1 MKILLQ
7 LCMIIKCY
15 AVFLERATNPQN
27 ENVDKAAVEA
37 FCALVNKES
46 EGSHIAIRLL
56 ANKIHAPNER
66 EALQTLGVCHY
77 TYSIF
82 RIYLLIY
89 RLIGS

>member
-1 MKILLQ
+1 
-7 LCMIIKCY
+7 MIVNWY

-77 TYSIF
+77 TYTISH
-82 RIYLLIY
+82 IYYYLY
-89 RLIGS
+89 TG